1 MISRRSAII
10 AALLLIPVLVYAA
23 AGGYALWQ
31 EGLLRRLWWVAPVL
45 WAIAWGLARL
55 WRVGHKTAP
64 PAEEP
69 APSRWTPRD
78 EQAAEIVRRFQRKV
92 DELSPHELAELA
104 TYRTEAQALA
114 LELAR
119 HYHSAAEDAWSSVRV
134 TDLLAAL
141 RLAIDDLEPWVAGS
155 LPGSHLLTMQQGLKL
170 QSVPKWLRRI
180 QNTWWAASV
189 LWNPANL
196 LGGLVMR
203 ITGDSLMG
211 AVQTEFLAS
220 FYSRFIQRVG
230 FYLIEMNSG
239 RLRGGADAYRR
250 AFPEESRTSS
260 SLLPS
265 PPLGGRRSPVPSPQS
280 PSSGEGGA
288 PRAPPQTVSIALVG
302 QVSSGK
308 SSLINALKGSHEA
321 AVDILPETKS
331 VERYQL
337 SIGDPPVAVTLLDT
351 PGYGEAGATAEQ
363 TQQIRSALRL
373 ASGVLLVMDAHSPA
387 READRR
393 TLDELQKWY
402 ASQADLKPPPVVGVL
417 THVDLLRPTLE
428 WSPPYEWR
436 QPAQAK
442 AESIH
447 EAVGYARELF
457 DGALVEVAPAC
468 TDARSGRAWG
478 LLEEV
483 IPAITLMLSEAQS
496 VALLRA
502 FEREL
507 QQDRFTTLLRQ
518 IQRCGSS
525 VLQCWIAER
534 LSQA

>member
-1 MISRRSAII
+1 MISRRSTII
-10 AALLLIPVLVYAA
+10 AVLLIVPVLVYAA
-23 AGGYALWQ
+23 AGGYALWK
-31 EGLLRRLWWVAPVL
+31 EGLWRWLWWVGPVA
-45 WAIAWGLARL
+45 WGIAWGLAKL
-55 WRVGHKTAP
+55 WRIGHKTAA
-64 PAEEP
+64 PADEL

-78 EQAAEIVRRFQRKV
+78 EQAAEIVRKFQRKV
-92 DELSPHELAELA
+92 DQLTPHQLAELA

-119 HYHSAAEDAWSSVRV
+119 HYHPAAEDAWSSVRV

-141 RLAIDDLEPWVAGS
+141 RLAIDDLEPWVAES
-155 LPGSHLLTMQQGLKL
+155 LPGSHLLTMQQGMKL
-170 QSVPKWLRRI
+170 QSVPKWLRRA
-180 QNTWWAASV
+180 QNAWWAASV

-196 LGGLVMR
+196 LGGLVVR
-203 ITGDSLMG
+203 LTGDSLMD

-250 AFPEESRTSS
+250 AFSAESRTSRP
-260 SLLPS
+260 LLPS
-265 PPLGGRRSPVPSPQS
+265 PHRGRGAGDEGATRALPAVPQ
-280 PSSGEGGA
+280 A
-288 PRAPPQTVSIALVG
+288 LTIALVG

-331 VERYQL
+331 VARYQL

-351 PGYGEAGATAEQ
+351 PGYGEAGATADQ
-363 TQQIRSALRL
+363 TQQIRSALTQ
-373 ASGVLLVMDAHSPA
+373 ASSVLLVMDAHSPA
-387 READRR
+387 RETDRR
-393 TLDELQKWY
+393 TLEELGKWY
-402 ASQADLKPPPVVGVL
+402 ASQPRLKPPPVVGVL

-436 QPAQAK
+436 QPARAK

-447 EAVGYARELF
+447 EAVRYVRELF
-457 DGALVEVAPAC
+457 HGALVEVVPAC
-468 TDARSGRAWG
+468 TDARGERAWG
-478 LLEEV
+478 VLEEV
-483 IPAITLMLSEAQS
+483 VPALTLMLSEAQS
-496 VALLRA
+496 VGLLRA
-502 FEREL
+502 FERDLE
-507 QQDRFTTLLRQ
+507 QDRFKTLLRQ
-518 IQRCGSS
+518 IQRCGSD

-534 LSQA
+534 LKQA